1 MFGIGLPELIIILI
15 VALIVF
21 GPKKLPDLAKSL
33 GKGLAEFKKAGDEL
47 KSSIES
53 DLKVDLNEQ
62 NYNPEESSPSETP
75 ASSQVKPPET
85 VLPPN
90 QPPAGDSYGEDLQAG
105 KPGATPG
112 QDSPRSEE
120 SFARITPKEKEEKQP
135 AAVQETD
142 RKNIG

>member
-62 NYNPEESSPSETP
+62 TYNPEVSSPADTPVSSE
-75 ASSQVKPPET
+75 VKPPET
-85 VLPPN
+85 EHPPN
-90 QPPAGDSYGEDLQAG
+90 QPPAGDSYGEDLQGG
-105 KPGATPG
+105 KLESTPG
-112 QDSPRSEE
+112 HESPRSEE
-120 SFARITPKEKEEKQP
+120 SFARITPEEKEENQP

>member
-1 MFGIGLPELIIILI
+1 MFGIGLPELIIILV

-53 DLKVDLNEQ
+53 DLKVDLNEPT
-62 NYNPEESSPSETP
+62 YDPGISPPADAP
-75 ASSQVKPPET
+75 ASSEVKPPET
-85 VLPPN
+85 ELLPS
-90 QPPAGDSYGEDLQAG
+90 QPPAGDSYGEDLQG
-105 KPGATPG
+105 GETESPPG
-112 QDSPRSEE
+112 QVSPRSEE
-120 SFARITPKEKEEKQP
+120 SLTRIIPKEKEENQP
-135 AAVQETD
+135 AAVQETE